1 MKSLPARTNFF
12 AVVAAT
18 LLLSTAAF
26 AQTTEPPKTV
36 PTPSPTPKDIPYGLP
51 RGAHGVL
58 PTVPVEWREFKSEA
72 GGFTVKFPAAPH
84 VEQVP
89 FTVGPVSLTRHTHVA
104 LVEGGM
110 MFEVDYMDM
119 PAGYSDP
126 ALAFEGGIG
135 ALVGSMTKRGATV
148 LSKGAVASGTCE
160 GREATLLLPN
170 ATGRGRGFTQA
181 RIFGS
186 GQRYYML
193 FFNADEDTP
202 RVRALGRDFMESFS
216 VADGCTAPLAPVAAP
231 SSKVEVGIV
240 EGTRD
245 TQTGWRRIE
254 ERDLGFDVLMPD
266 VAHHE
271 SAQAQVEPFPLRH
284 DTFISD
290 SGGVVFSAEVVGE
303 YPPKFNDSAMTR
315 EGLMGATQYALK
327 RNFEARGFTLAPLRN
342 LLIGTYPGREL
353 SITNEKTGAHGR
365 AQIYVTPKHTYIFI
379 ALAREDTPEV
389 AKGVERFF
397 SSVRI
402 SPR

>member
-1 MKSLPARTNFF
+1 
-12 AVVAAT
+12 
-18 LLLSTAAF
+18 
-26 AQTTEPPKTV
+26 V
-36 PTPSPTPKDIPYGLP
+36 PTPSPSPRDIPYGDP

-58 PTVPVEWREFKSEA
+58 PPVPAEWREFKSEA
-72 GGFTVKFPAAPH
+72 GGFAVKFPVAPH
-84 VEQVP
+84 VEQMP
-89 FTVGPVSLTRHTHVA
+89 LNVGPLSVTRHTHIAVVA
-104 LVEGGM
+104 GGM

-119 PAGYSDP
+119 PAGFGDP

-135 ALVGSMTKRGATV
+135 ALVSSMTARGATV
-148 LSKGAVASGTCE
+148 LSKETVTRGTCE
-160 GREATLLLPN
+160 GREATLLLPGT
-170 ATGRGRGFTQA
+170 TGRGRGFAQA
-181 RIFGS
+181 RIFSS

-202 RVRALGRDFMESFS
+202 RVRTLGRDFMESFS

-245 TQTGWRRIE
+245 AQTGWRRIE
-254 ERDLGFDVLMPD
+254 ERELGFDVLMPD

-271 SAQAQVEPFPLRH
+271 SAEAQVEPFPLRH
-284 DTFISD
+284 DTFVSD

-315 EGLMGATQYALK
+315 EGLTDATQYVLK
-327 RNFEARGFTLAPLRN
+327 RTFEARGFKVAPLRN
-342 LLIGTYPGREL
+342 LLVGTYPGREL
-353 SITNEKTGAHGR
+353 SITNEKTGARGR
-365 AQIYVTPKHTYIFI
+365 AQIYDMPKRTYIFI
-379 ALAREDTPEV
+379 ALAHEETPEA

-397 SSVRI
+397 TSVRI

>member
-1 MKSLPARTNFF
+1 M
-12 AVVAAT
+12 
-18 LLLSTAAF
+18 
-26 AQTTEPPKTV
+26 
-36 PTPSPTPKDIPYGLP
+36 PKDIPYGLP

-58 PTVPVEWREFKSEA
+58 PSVPVEWREFKSEA
-72 GGFTVKFPAAPH
+72 GGFTVKFPTAPH
-84 VEQVP
+84 VEQMP
-89 FTVGPVSLTRHTHVA
+89 LNVGPISLTRHTHVA
-104 LVEGGM
+104 LAEGGM

-126 ALAFEGGIG
+126 ALMFEGGIG
-135 ALVGSMTKRGATV
+135 ALVGSMKGRGATV
-148 LSKGAVASGTCE
+148 LSKETVARGTCE
-160 GREATLLLPN
+160 GREATLLLP
-170 ATGRGRGFTQA
+170 ATKGRGRGFAQA
-181 RIFGS
+181 RIFNS

-193 FFNADEDTP
+193 FFNAGEDTP

-245 TQTGWRRIE
+245 AQTGWRRIE
-254 ERDLGFDVLMPD
+254 ERELGFDVLMPD

-271 SAQAQVEPFPLRH
+271 SVEGQVEPFPLRH

-290 SGGVVFSAEVVGE
+290 SGGVIFSAEAIGE

-315 EGLMGATQYALK
+315 EGLVDATQYALK

-342 LLIGTYPGREL
+342 LLVGMYPGREL
-353 SITNEKTGAHGR
+353 SITNEKTGARGR
-365 AQIYVTPKHTYIFI
+365 AQIYSTPKRTYIFI
-379 ALAREDTPEV
+379 ALARENTPET